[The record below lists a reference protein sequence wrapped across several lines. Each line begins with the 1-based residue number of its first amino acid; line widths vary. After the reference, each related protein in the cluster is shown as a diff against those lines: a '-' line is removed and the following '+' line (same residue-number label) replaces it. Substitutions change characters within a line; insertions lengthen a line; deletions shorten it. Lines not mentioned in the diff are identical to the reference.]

1 MTSTS
6 PQRVFVSASPR
17 SMRGWG
23 AVWALLIVISQ
34 TSLTL
39 AQGPPPPAPGGLI
52 VQDIGKTSAT
62 LKWDSVSVAASYL
75 VKVATASNFQSTSIV
90 FEGSVTST
98 FVELTG
104 LTSATKYYCR
114 VYSVTSAGRE
124 SNQAAE
130 TDFTTASDSPPPPS
144 GPPPTPEGLS
154 STNVTA
160 TGATLQW
167 NASTGA
173 KSYDLQVT
181 GPGSPSYPS
190 NTTGTSVSVTG
201 LTGGSTYNWQV
212 VAKNDS
218 GASAAATAS
227 FITTVDPPSAAPS
240 IISPSD
246 GQENVPITELTL
258 AWKKVDGAKT
268 YTVELS
274 DKQNLTPLIFSSSG
288 LTGTSTGVAGLKGET
303 KYYWHV
309 RAENDAGQGPWSET
323 VNFTTLST
331 RPATPKLFSPEDRAS
346 GVSLTTTLIWL
357 SVPNATSYEVNV
369 GEDRSFVT
377 VVVVGTT
384 DRTQFNLSGL
394 SYLKTY
400 YWRVRAITPGG
411 TSEWSTI
418 REFET
423 ESGRPSAPGL
433 VAPGDRAENVPL
445 NTSLEWRGVIGA
457 ISYGVQLA
465 TDNNFSNIVDS
476 AEGISGL
483 SFSVTGLSGKT
494 TYYWKVRGFG
504 PNGAGD
510 WSGSWSF
517 ETASALP
524 TAPALSLPVD
534 KATNVPFTITL
545 SWIGVGGAQSYNLQL
560 STDRNFKTVD
570 IERTGL
576 TGTTFEVTG
585 LTASTTYY
593 WRISATNSVGTGP
606 WSGDWSFTTG
616 TGLPAAPEMVSP
628 SNGAKGVSI
637 NPLFSW
643 QPLLGVLSYSIQIA
657 SDRQFRTLVT
667 EQSGLTSP
675 SFSFTGLNP
684 SSTYYWRI
692 SAVNTLGQGPWS
704 DEWSFETGTG
714 ALGAPVLISPSDK
727 AQGVSTNPILMWATS
742 PGAQSYAVQYSTDRN
757 FRKDVVEISGIVA
770 SMTSLEGLTPQ
781 ATYFWRVM
789 ARDSSRQSEWS
800 VEFSFETG
808 TGKLGAPSPIAP
820 ADGATGVSLVP
831 TLSWSEVLGAS
842 TYGVQVASDR
852 NFRTVIAEALN
863 LERPS
868 YQPPIL
874 ASNSSYYWR
883 VNASDSAGTSPWSV
897 EWAFV
902 TGSSRLAAPQL
913 VAPSNDAKGVS
924 ISPMLIW
931 NAVAGAQRYQVQ
943 VADDQNF
950 KTIVVELKDL
960 RELSVKIP
968 TLGAKKTYYWRVSAA
983 DTVTGSDWSV
993 EWSFTTGSGLLA
1005 APVIISPSDGA
1016 AGISTYPTLV
1026 WAPVAGASSYH
1037 VQLSSDRQFR
1047 TIVLEMTDV
1056 RETSVGLSSLTP
1068 KTDYYWRVRGA
1079 DSTGGLSDWSV
1090 EWSFATGSGRLAS
1103 PVLLFPSDGATGI
1116 STVPI
1121 ISWSP
1126 TPGAI
1131 TYALQIAKDQNFNK
1145 DMIEVT
1151 GLTRSSFTPNE
1162 LAPEETYYWRVQ
1174 ARDTTSESD
1183 WSAVWSFKT
1192 GTGKLST
1199 PALVSPPDGGEAPLN
1214 ATLTWNPS
1222 AGATS
1227 YAVQVG
1233 TDRNFRTL
1241 IVDNNNLQATSLT
1254 VTGLTERERYYWR
1267 VRANSAQ
1274 EQSDWSGEWVFTAS
1288 STATSVEPVETGQP
1302 GEFVVHQNY
1311 PNPFNPSTTI
1321 RFSVPKESPVRIVV
1335 YTLLGSAVQTLVDER
1350 LHPGT
1355 YQTIW
1360 NAASMPSGVYFY
1372 RLEAGEF
1379 VATKRLVFLK

>member
-23 AVWALLIVISQ
+23 VVWVVLFLVSFHQVTFAQPAPKNLTVSNIGRTSVTLSWDGVNQADSYNVQ
-34 TSLTL
+34 VVSGTDTTSLNTTSTSL
-39 AQGPPPPAPGGLI
+39 QISDLTP
-52 VQDIGKTSAT
+52 GKTYSWGVQT
-62 LKWDSVSVAASYL
+62 VVGDR
-75 VKVATASNFQSTSIV
+75 
-90 FEGSVTST
+90 
-98 FVELTG
+98 
-104 LTSATKYYCR
+104 TSAFED
-114 VYSVTSAGRE
+114 GPG
-124 SNQAAE
+124 
-130 TDFTTASDSPPPPS
+130 FTTESDSPPPPS

-218 GASAAATAS
+218 GGSAPASAS
-227 FITTVDPPSAAPS
+227 FTTLVSKPSVAPS

-246 GQENVPITELTL
+246 GDANVPIEPTL
-258 AWKKVDGAKT
+258 AWGPVAGAKT

-274 DKQNLTPLIFSSSG
+274 DKPSLNPVIFSSSG

-303 KYYWHV
+303 TYYWRV
-309 RAENDAGQGPWSET
+309 RADNDAGEGPWSST
-323 VNFTTLST
+323 VNFKTIST
-331 RPATPKLFSPEDRAS
+331 RPTAPVLVSPSDRAAS
-346 GVSLTTTLIWL
+346 VSINTTLLWGN
-357 SVPNATSYEVNV
+357 VPNATEYEVSV
-369 GEDRSFVT
+369 AEDKNFSS
-377 VVVVGTT
+377 VVGGGVTN
-384 DRTQFNLSGL
+384 RTQFDLSGL
-394 SYLKTY
+394 AYDKTY
-400 YWRVRAITPGG
+400 YWRVRSTTVGG
-411 TSEWSTI
+411 VSEWSAVW
-418 REFET
+418 EFKTET
-423 ESGRPSAPGL
+423 GRPAAPSL
-433 VAPGDRAENVPL
+433 ISPSNNARNVPL
-445 NTSLEWRGVIGA
+445 DVTLEWAGVTGA
-457 ISYGVQLA
+457 LSYGVQVA
-465 TDNNFSNIVDS
+465 TDNNFNQIV
-476 AEGISGL
+476 AEAESL
-483 SFSVTGLSGKT
+483 TTRSYAVNGLSGNT
-494 TYYWKVRGFG
+494 SYRWRVRGHG

-560 STDRNFKTVD
+560 STDRTFKTVD
-570 IERTGL
+570 VEQTGL
-576 TGTTFEVTG
+576 TGTTFEATG
-585 LTASTTYY
+585 LTASTIYY
-593 WRISATNSVGTGP
+593 WRISATNSAGTGP

-628 SNGAKGVSI
+628 SNEAKGVSI

-643 QPLLGVLSYSIQIA
+643 QPLQGVLSYSIQIA
-657 SDRQFRTLVT
+657 SDRQFRTLAT

-675 SFSFTGLNP
+675 SFSYTGLNP
-684 SSTYYWRI
+684 SSTYYWRL

-727 AQGVSTNPILMWATS
+727 AQGVSTNPILMWVTS

-757 FRKDVVEISGIVA
+757 FRKDVVEISGIVT
-770 SMTSLEGLTPQ
+770 SMTSLEELTPEE
-781 ATYFWRVM
+781 TYFWRVM

-831 TLSWSEVLGAS
+831 TLSWSEMPGAS

-852 NFRTVIAEALN
+852 NFRTLIAEVLN

-868 YQPPIL
+868 FQPPIL

-883 VNASDSAGTSPWSV
+883 VNASDSAGTSPWSG

-902 TGSSRLAAPQL
+902 TGSSQLAAPQL

-931 NAVAGAQRYQVQ
+931 NAVTGAQRYQVQ
-943 VADDQNF
+943 VAEDQNF
-950 KTIVVELKDL
+950 KTIVVELTDI
-960 RELSVKIP
+960 RELSAKIP
-968 TLGAKKTYYWRVSAA
+968 ALGAKETYYWRVSAA
-983 DTVTGSDWSV
+983 DTVTGSDWSA

-1026 WAPVAGASSYH
+1026 WAQVAGASSYQ

-1103 PVLLFPSDGATGI
+1103 PVLLSPSDGATGI

-1126 TPGAI
+1126 TPGAM

-1145 DMIEVT
+1145 AMVEVT

-1183 WSAVWSFKT
+1183 WSAAWSFKT

-1199 PALVSPPDGGEAPLN
+1199 PALVTPPDGGEAPLN

-1227 YAVQVG
+1227 YAIQVG

-1321 RFSVPKESPVRIVV
+1321 RFSVPKESSVRIVV
-1335 YTLLGSAVQTLVDER
+1335 YTLLGSSVQTLVDER

-1355 YQTIW
+1355 YQTTW

-1379 VATKRLVFLK
+1379 VATKRLVLLK